1 VSRPL
6 LVTDDPLVL
15 EDLLRL
21 AERAGAEVDV
31 APSSD
36 VAGARWA
43 AASVIIV
50 GPDAVGAGVRERRP
64 GVVVVGTDLD
74 DIDVW
79 DRAAGLGAE
88 HVVFLPDS
96 EPWLIDLLAGA
107 TRPAGPGR
115 VVGVV
120 GGRGGAGA
128 TSLAVALAVRAA
140 DTGWRTV
147 LVDADPLGGG
157 IDLALGVEDVPGPR
171 WSALADGAG
180 PVDGAGPTGVAGLPR
195 AGEVTVLAV
204 DRGDFPPPAAATVQ
218 GLLETVTATA
228 DLVVIDLPRS
238 LSGAGAVA
246 AGRCTTVLLVVPAEV
261 RACAAAARVAAALAG
276 RCRDVRVVVRGPA
289 PGGLDATLVAGS
301 LGLPLA
307 GAMRP
312 EPDLDRDLEQG
323 LPPGR
328 RSRGP
333 LSRLATAL
341 LLDLGLPAG
350 PVPAGS
356 SAA

>member
-1 VSRPL
+1 MSRPL

-218 GLLETVTATA
+218 GLLETVTAGA

>member
-1 VSRPL
+1 MSRPL

-43 AASVIIV
+43 AAPVIIV
-50 GPDAVGAGVRERRP
+50 GPDAVGAGVRDRRP

-88 HVVFLPDS
+88 HVVFLPDA
-96 EPWLIDLLAGA
+96 EPWLVDLLADA

-171 WSALADGAG
+171 WSALADDAG
-180 PVDGAGPTGVAGLPR
+180 PNGVAGLPR

-204 DRGDFPPPAAATVQ
+204 DRGDFPLPAAATVQ
-218 GLLETVTATA
+218 GLLETVTAGA

-246 AGRCTTVLLVVPAEV
+246 AGRCDTVLLIVPAEV
-261 RACAAAARVAAALAG
+261 RACAAAARVAAALTG

>member
-43 AASVIIV
+43 AAPVIIV